1 MTLEGLLKGI
11 NYEIKFFEKTQE
23 GIQFNILKSEV
34 PLRPYKARWRYYTIT
49 DSNTKKTILHVGW
62 NKVDK
67 ECEFFVANFGH
78 ELVEDS
84 VFSEIFNEIAYLHS
98 KQEKNQAATYFYAKK
113 KNIEAHYLYSKHERN
128 KKATY
133 KLISDA
139 IAMNRQL
146 LVPSK
151 MRA

>member
-1 MTLEGLLKGI
+1 MTLEELLNGI
-11 NYEIKFFEKTQE
+11 NYEIKFFEKTEE
-23 GIQFNILKSEV
+23 GIQFNIFNPDV
-34 PLRPYKARWRYYTIT
+34 QLRPFKARWKYYTIT
-49 DSNTKKTILHVGW
+49 DSNTKKIILHVGW

-78 ELVEDS
+78 KLVEDS

-98 KQEKNQAATYFYAKK
+98 KQEKNPAVTYFYVKK
-113 KNIEAHYLYSKHERN
+113 KRMRAPYLYSKHERS
-128 KKATY
+128 KTVTY

-146 LVPSK
+146 LMSSK
-151 MRA
+151 VRV